1 MRLGKVHLPHHYVVD
16 LDNTT
21 MVNNAWDALHE
32 DISQAS
38 IQNNL
43 HEYIESI
50 EDSSLSEN
58 DIADFLKEEPI
69 DYKEK

>member
-16 LDNTT
+16 LDNAT
-21 MVNNAWDALHE
+21 MVDKAWNALYE

-58 DIADFLKEEPI
+58 DIVDFLKEEPI